1 MTFLSHFLVIL
12 FVIYLQRKKLH
23 YFELI
28 CKAYIKKDI
37 PFNHSF
43 EVISKYISFSM
54 AQDAVLKELHEKER
68 TFKHYSFGSF
78 YPIEKER
85 VYKKGNSYEF
95 RLRSPNESF
104 IDTLSKTLRQNI
116 DNPHFLIVEVSKKM
130 VKQFFIAELYSVTPI
145 IVTSAKGLFWTIDK
159 DGDIM
164 KLQTLLH
171 NNLEKKYHTFYGEEL
186 KAGQNFIQFSQI
198 KNQKP
203 QSIWTSKNGKSFRFF
218 GNKFRIVPNEDEAS
232 QKLAFLALSC
242 GLGEKNS
249 FGGGFCLAKGLE

>member
-1 MTFLSHFLVIL
+1 
-12 FVIYLQRKKLH
+12 
-23 YFELI
+23 
-28 CKAYIKKDI
+28 
-37 PFNHSF
+37 
-43 EVISKYISFSM
+43 M

-116 DNPHFLIVEVSKKM
+116 DNPHFLIVEVNKKM
-130 VKQFFIAELYSVTPI
+130 VKQFFISELYSVTPV
-145 IVTSAKGLFWTIDK
+145 IVTVDRNRFWAKEDELIILYK
-159 DGDIM
+159 Q
-164 KLQTLLH
+164 LQD
-171 NNLEKKYHTFYGEEL
+171 NLEKKYFYLYKEKL
-186 KAGQNFIQFSQI
+186 KPIENFIQFLEF
-198 KNQKP
+198 KN
-203 QSIWTSKNGKSFRFF
+203 KSFQTIQINKTYKSGEKVKFF
-218 GNKFRIVPNEDEAS
+218 GNKFRIVPHEDETS

-249 FGGGFCLAKGLE
+249 FGGGFCIWN